1 MLKKR
6 LFTLQVETSE
16 YAELLPVIF
25 RLYAMGG
32 LLSRAT
38 ELRSDLMGELQAAA
52 INLYN
57 RRNYDLAD
65 SYIEIVLQSDPGN
78 WPMRL
83 YKARVK
89 VRQENW
95 AQADKIFAEMSVE
108 RPNDIG
114 LIHARGWRFLR
125 ERKLTEALSLFTDV
139 LSRRPFHLASLRDA
153 AECLYQLGR
162 NEEALQFLAK
172 AKTRESEDA
181 YIFDLESRIL
191 EDMGKLEQAYEAA
204 QRAMTRD
211 PYKAVMH
218 HRIGQILGKQN
229 RTAEAIPYFQR
240 AVELDADAFPQVN
253 SLTSAYLDVGDVD
266 SAEEMLASLR
276 AVARTPINRSLAE
289 HAIARVAL
297 ARGEYE
303 KAADI
308 LKREISLSRNL
319 LPNLGLLAWVQIA
332 IYDQKRNEFPA
343 LADLAIKEADAVLQR
358 MHGLQARP
366 EFINPIRKAIEERRN
381 QC

>member
-1 MLKKR
+1 
-6 LFTLQVETSE
+6 
-16 YAELLPVIF
+16 
-25 RLYAMGG
+25 MGG
-32 LLSRAT
+32 NLARAT
-38 ELRSDLMGELQAAA
+38 ALRSDLMGELQAAA

-65 SYIEIVLQSDPGN
+65 SYIDIVLQSDPKN
-78 WPMRL
+78 WTMRL

-89 VRQENW
+89 VRHEDW
-95 AQADKIFAEMSVE
+95 AQADKIFAEMSLE
-108 RPNDIG
+108 RPNDVG
-114 LIHARGWRFLR
+114 LVHAKGWRFLR
-125 ERKLTEALSLFTDV
+125 EHKLTEALNLFTDV
-139 LSRRPFHLASLRDA
+139 LSRRPFHIASLRDA

-191 EDMGKLEQAYEAA
+191 EDMGKLDEAYKAA

-240 AVELDADAFPQVN
+240 ALELDADAFPQVN
-253 SLTSAYLDVGDVD
+253 PLTSAYLDIGDVD
-266 SAEEMLASLR
+266 SAAEMLDSLR
-276 AVARTPINRSLAE
+276 AVARTPINRSLADQ
-289 HAIARVAL
+289 AVARVAL

-303 KAADI
+303 KPLTSSNARLPCPAI
-308 LKREISLSRNL
+308 FFRISDS
-319 LPNLGLLAWVQIA
+319 
-332 IYDQKRNEFPA
+332 
-343 LADLAIKEADAVLQR
+343 
-358 MHGLQARP
+358 
-366 EFINPIRKAIEERRN
+366 
-381 QC
+381 